1 MIQVPLNGQNYQQQK
16 GPGNSNLSLFRL
28 RNKFRKIISIIFM
41 YWLTKFDYV
50 IQNGFWVI
58 PKTISANVSK
68 PIHDIIN
75 NSTSICL
82 FESGKCGK
90 EGKKLQKFKYVENKK
105 SFFNEIKTKNEIF
118 YSFLKDYHLAEKRFD
133 KNLIK
138 NSGHKL

>member
-16 GPGNSNLSLFRL
+16 GPGNSNLSLFRS

-90 EGKKLQKFKYVENKK
+90 EGKQLQKFKYVKNKK
-105 SFFNEIKTKNEIF
+105 SFFNEIKTNNEIF
-118 YSFLKDYHLAEKRFD
+118 YSFLKGYHLAEKR
-133 KNLIK
+133 KIW
-138 NSGHKL
+138 